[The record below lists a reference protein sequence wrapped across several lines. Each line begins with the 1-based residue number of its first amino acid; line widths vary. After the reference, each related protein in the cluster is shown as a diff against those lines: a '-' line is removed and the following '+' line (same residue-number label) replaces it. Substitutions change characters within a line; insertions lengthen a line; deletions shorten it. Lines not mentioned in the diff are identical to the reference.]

1 MSLQPIPRPASTAL
15 GLLLEGRGERAS
27 GKGDKSSLHVQRGE
41 YSKTFRGQKLYPEI
55 YFF

>member
-27 GKGDKSSLHVQRGE
+27 GKGDESSLHVQRGE
-41 YSKTFRGQKLYPEI
+41 CSKTFRGQKLYPEI